1 MNDFFK
7 KYPKAIIG
15 MVHCLPLPG
24 TARFSD
30 LSQVRTQA
38 LADALT
44 LQKAGY
50 DAIMIENMGDAPY
63 AEKMDLA
70 QITAMSA
77 IAEMIK
83 EAVDLP
89 LGIDCAFSDYRSALA
104 IAKAVGADFI
114 RIPVFIDTVVYANG
128 IIYPSAHD
136 ALIYRREIGAEKVL
150 IMADLQVKHTHML
163 VNDMSIEESAK
174 LAEASGAD
182 AVVVTGVLTGKPTS
196 IEDIEQVK
204 KVVTVPVYVGSGVS
218 VKNIKDQLS
227 IASGVIVGSSLKDR
241 GEVSLPVDFDLAKEL
256 IEAYKK

>member
-1 MNDFFK
+1 
-7 KYPKAIIG
+7 
-15 MVHCLPLPG
+15 
-24 TARFSD
+24 
-30 LSQVRTQA
+30 
-38 LADALT
+38 
-44 LQKAGY
+44 
-50 DAIMIENMGDAPY
+50 
-63 AEKMDLA
+63 
-70 QITAMSA
+70 
-77 IAEMIK
+77 
-83 EAVDLP
+83 
-89 LGIDCAFSDYRSALA
+89 
-104 IAKAVGADFI
+104 
-114 RIPVFIDTVVYANG
+114 
-128 IIYPSAHD
+128 
-136 ALIYRREIGAEKVL
+136 
-150 IMADLQVKHTHML
+150 ML